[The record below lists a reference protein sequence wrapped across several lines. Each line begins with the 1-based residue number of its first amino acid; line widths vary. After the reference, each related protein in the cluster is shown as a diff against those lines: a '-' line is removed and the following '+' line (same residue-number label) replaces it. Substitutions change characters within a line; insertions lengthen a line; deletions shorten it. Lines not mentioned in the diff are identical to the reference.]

1 MAESKN
7 PEEEAKKLAE
17 VLNSVTSAMAADEKD
32 TPSSQSAT
40 SSSTD
45 ADRDE
50 DTPNAAKKASGKKGA
65 AKKSAAKS
73 APETKTESKAAASG
87 NASESPKEDGKADNP
102 DGLLSAPVPTGDKDA
117 GAGERDMLKDK
128 PPAADNGI
136 KPAQPGAAAETSKP
150 GGPGVERR
158 DKNNQKEYPEG
169 QERRGKGPSWQVK
182 PVSSLNDDPLL
193 GCLTILCS
201 LLDRPL
207 SADALTSGL
216 PMDEG
221 HLTPDLF
228 VRAAERAGIS
238 ARMQRRELSNVT
250 KLALPC
256 VVLLK
261 GQRAAVVTRIRH
273 GQTAT
278 VILPEMGSGSREI
291 PYQELV
297 EEYIGYALFARP
309 EFVYD
314 SRAEDTRVDDPKG
327 WFWGTIFNSWR
338 LYAEVIVAALVIN
351 SFAIASP
358 LFVMNVYDRV
368 VPNFAEETLWVLAIG
383 VGFVFVFDF
392 ILKLLRGY
400 LVDVAGKTADTRI
413 AARLF
418 QQVLGMKMANRPQSA
433 GALANSMREFE
444 SLRDFFTSSTLTAL
458 IDLPFIFLF
467 LAIVYV
473 IGNALIV
480 AVPLTVVVLVV
491 IVGLIMQ
498 VPMQRIVKETQR
510 ESQQKH
516 AILVEAI
523 TGIETIKL
531 TAAESKMQRAWEV
544 FVNKTARSSMLST
557 RWAQAAMNFSG
568 TAMQFV
574 TIGVVVVGV
583 YQIQEGE
590 MTVGALVACTILSG
604 RALAPLSQIAGIA
617 TRFHQ
622 AKQALHA
629 LNDMMEIPVE
639 RPKGRSFVTRPNFA
653 GHIEFKNVSFQYPD
667 AQTAALTDVNFT
679 IEAGEKVG
687 FIGRIGS
694 GKSTVERLMMG
705 LHDPSDGSVMIDGTD
720 TRQVDPAD
728 LRRNV
733 GVVPQDSYLFFGSVK
748 ENIALG
754 TPYADDAAILRASRV
769 AGVDEFASKHPM
781 GLDMPVGERGANLS
795 GGQRQAVAVARALL
809 ADPPI
814 LIFDEPTSSMDNT
827 SESRFKARLGTILT
841 GKTLI
846 MVTHRSSLLTLVD
859 RLIVMDGGRVVA
871 DGPKD
876 AVLEA
881 LSSGRI
887 QTARV

>member
-1 MAESKN
+1 M
-7 PEEEAKKLAE
+7 AE
-17 VLNSVTSAMAADEKD
+17 VLNSVTSAMADGRKGAKESEK
-32 TPSSQSAT
+32 
-40 SSSTD
+40 STD
-45 ADRDE
+45 SAVKGQPAGVGDR
-50 DTPNAAKKASGKKGA
+50 PHGR
-65 AKKSAAKS
+65 
-73 APETKTESKAAASG
+73 PKTEG
-87 NASESPKEDGKADNP
+87 
-102 DGLLSAPVPTGDKDA
+102 DGLLNT
-117 GAGERDMLKDK
+117 
-128 PPAADNGI
+128 PPAANDANAGKGPRDLLAVP
-136 KPAQPGAAAETSKP
+136 KPAGVTDENKADTGIGQTETKRVP
-150 GGPGVERR
+150 QDPE
-158 DKNNQKEYPEG
+158 DQKSDETGKTDRE
-169 QERRGKGPSWQVK
+169 KGPSWQVK
-182 PVSSLNDDPLL
+182 PQPGLNDDPLL

-201 LLDRPL
+201 LLDRPI
-207 SADALTSGL
+207 SSDALTSGL

-238 ARMQRRELSNVT
+238 AKLQRRELTNIT
-250 KLALPC
+250 RLALPC
-256 VVLLK
+256 VILLS
-261 GQRAAVVTRIRH
+261 GQRAAVLTQISA
-273 GQTAT
+273 GQKAT
-278 VILPEMGSGSREI
+278 IILPEMGSGS
-291 PYQELV
+291 QVVAFDELQR
-297 EEYIGYALFARP
+297 EYIGYSLFARP
-309 EFVYD
+309 EFIYD
-314 SRAEDTRVDDPKG
+314 TRAEDTKIADPKG
-327 WFWGTIFNSWR
+327 WFWGTVFASWP
-338 LYAEVIVAALVIN
+338 LYIEVIVAALVIN

-368 VPNFAEETLWVLAIG
+368 VPNFAEETLWVLAAG
-383 VGFVFVFDF
+383 VGIVFTFDF
-392 ILKLLRGY
+392 VLKLLRGY

-418 QQVLGMKMANRPQSA
+418 QQMLGMKMAHRPQSA

-473 IGNALIV
+473 IGNGYIV
-480 AVPLTVVVLVV
+480 AVPAAVVFMVVV
-491 IVGLIMQ
+491 VGLIMQ
-498 VPMQRIVKETQR
+498 VPMQRVVKETQR

-544 FVNKTARSSMLST
+544 FVNKTAKSSMLST

-568 TAMQFV
+568 AAMQFV
-574 TIGVVVVGV
+574 TVGVVVIGV

-604 RALAPLSQIAGIA
+604 RALAPLGQVAAIA

-622 AKQALHA
+622 AKQALSG
-629 LNDMMEIPVE
+629 LNDMMQIPVE
-639 RPKGRSFVTRPNFA
+639 RPQGRNFVTRPNFA
-653 GHIEFKNVSFQYPD
+653 GHIEFKNVSFGYPD
-667 AQTAALTDVNFT
+667 AQTQALTDVSFN
-679 IEAGEKVG
+679 IEAGEKIG
-687 FIGRIGS
+687 IIGRIGS
-694 GKSTVERLMMG
+694 GKSTVERLIMG
-705 LHDPSDGSVMIDGTD
+705 LHDPTEGSVMIDGTD

-728 LRRNV
+728 LRRNI
-733 GVVPQDSYLFFGSVK
+733 GTVPQDSYLFFGSVK

-754 TPYADDAAILRASRV
+754 MPYADDAAILRASRI

-814 LIFDEPTSSMDNT
+814 LLFDEPTSSMDNT

-846 MVTHRSSLLTLVD
+846 MVTHRGSLLSLVD

-876 AVLEA
+876 AVMEA
-881 LSSGRI
+881 LASGRI
-887 QTARV
+887 QTAKV